1 MTLELYLG
9 PMYAG
14 KTTKMIRMFRANPN
28 AHKVSIDFNTETTH
42 ESEGRVVVE
51 RMNTHD
57 NVILDNVYTTKRLMK
72 L

>member
-42 ESEGRVVVE
+42 ESEGRKPLTLEHISNRFGALLAYFLVCF
-51 RMNTHD
+51 N
-57 NVILDNVYTTKRLMK
+57 
-72 L
+72 